1 MKTLDR
7 IIRTSLLLLI
17 PLSVLAG
24 EFSGKVSTRLRF
36 DEGKDRREQ
45 YRVNFKYKHEFGE
58 NSCLSINAQLL
69 TGSKYGSS
77 NDDFSGDFDLNLR
90 RVYLDIQCLV
100 DKSIQVGAI
109 PTSSI
114 NNLDIDKNAW
124 IDGMKISIDL
134 KGIVDKFNFTYGSVN
149 PDSSPSVIKRF
160 NEEKIQFI
168 RAEIQKQVSKNLK
181 ASLVLTD
188 YNDEFIIQ
196 GMLEVSTE
204 DLLPFVDNIKIYTAR
219 NTEGESLHNG
229 LEFSKKVG
237 EYSLGYGYYDI
248 DEQLY
253 PISSFQGKEDAFYIS
268 LSRTFKERIKV
279 SIRARKGKTESRF
292 DAQVEYKF

>member
-1 MKTLDR
+1 MNK
-7 IIRTSLLLLI
+7 IRNVLKATAFILI

-24 EFSGKVSTRLRF
+24 DLSGKVSTRLRY
-36 DEGKDRREQ
+36 EGDDPREQ
-45 YRVNFKYKHEFGE
+45 YRVNFKYKHEFGD
-58 NSCLSINAQLL
+58 NSCLSINAQVL

-77 NDDFSGDFDLNLR
+77 NNDFSGDFDLNLR
-90 RVYLDIQCLV
+90 RVYLDVQCLV
-100 DKSIQVGAI
+100 DKSIQIGAI

-124 IDGMKISIDL
+124 IDGMKVSIDL
-134 KGIVDKFNFTYGSVN
+134 KGIIDKFSLTYGSVN
-149 PDSSPSVIKRF
+149 PDSSPNIIERF
-160 NEEKIQFI
+160 NEEKIRFV
-168 RAEIQKQVSKNLK
+168 RAEIQKQVSEKLK
-181 ASLVLTD
+181 ASLLLTD
-188 YNDEFIIQ
+188 YNNETIIQ

-204 DLLPFVDNIKIYTAR
+204 DLIPFVDNIKIYSAR
-219 NTEGESLHNG
+219 DLDGNSLHNG
-229 LEFSKKVG
+229 LEFKKQIG

-268 LSRTFKERIKV
+268 LSRTFKDKIKV
-279 SIRARKGKTESRF
+279 SVRARKGKTENRV